1 MCIGNYSTLYVIL
14 VRNLFVLQ
22 GSREQMCIN
31 AKVNE
36 LSSNAARTHL
46 CRQLVSFKSC
56 NYHVNMNNVL
66 GRYNYS
72 GNELKDIEEL
82 VQYGHEVQACPY
94 YMARESQQSAEIV
107 FIPYNYIVDPASRK
121 SQNIQLENSIII
133 FDEAHNL
140 V

>member
-1 MCIGNYSTLYVIL
+1 
-14 VRNLFVLQ
+14 
-22 GSREQMCIN
+22 
-31 AKVNE
+31 
-36 LSSNAARTHL
+36 
-46 CRQLVSFKSC
+46 
-56 NYHVNMNNVL
+56 MNSVQ
-66 GRYNYS
+66 GRYNYA

-82 VQYGHEVQACPY
+82 VQYGQEVQACPY
-94 YMARESQQSAEIV
+94 YMARDSQASAEII